1 MSETITWKF
10 DYFYPE
16 KIETRFHSLAVFYLF
31 SFLRRIHCFDFV
43 VHRYRNIVLVYT
55 LYTVKFSCTYCIYS
69 NQLTIYYL
77 FHNLFQHL
85 HISRINITINMQ
97 YVLLLYCLVASSVP
111 YTESC
116 KAILTLRHLFLTFRG
131 PFLKFWTERHWSY
144 PPAFLGSAILC
155 NA

>member
-1 MSETITWKF
+1 
-10 DYFYPE
+10 
-16 KIETRFHSLAVFYLF
+16 
-31 SFLRRIHCFDFV
+31 
-43 VHRYRNIVLVYT
+43 
-55 LYTVKFSCTYCIYS
+55 
-69 NQLTIYYL
+69 
-77 FHNLFQHL
+77 
-85 HISRINITINMQ
+85 MQ

-131 PFLKFWTERHWSY
+131 PFLKFWIERHWSY